1 MASYSYIS
9 WAQLEAALLQRLQDT
24 SGVYTTT
31 AEAAVYLT
39 EALRVLNAQTAWQPA
54 EFSFPFNPGDTW
66 KSINVSGSPRQRTVT
81 DAQVQTQMEYMLLEP
96 PNGLVWTGTN
106 QFNITNLEQ
115 ALQYRRDELLQ
126 MTGANVTN
134 ITNINSPLNSTR
146 TILTDS
152 TLDLRRVRW
161 IPDSSVSTQTPY
173 ALGKSDVVAT
183 DAYGY
188 SAGVTPGSPD
198 TFLITANPPLT
209 FDVNCPPNAPGEW
222 DMLAIYAENAFSPPT
237 ATVLGLP
244 DDWCWV
250 AMYGAL
256 ADALAN
262 SPEARDAIREKYCR
276 MRYERGMKAMMAL
289 PWLLDAT
296 INGLPVD
303 TPSFKAM
310 DAFAQNWEQ
319 TWPVGDPQIVVGGMD
334 FIALAPFVL
343 TGGVAVSSVLKVVG
357 NAPVSQSASVQLSRE
372 GIDAVLAYAQHIASF
387 KMGGADFLA
396 TMPLLKQFEDY
407 CAMQNRRYAAL
418 GIFRADMLEE
428 GNKVEELDR
437 RFEKS
442 VVQEKPVPIKGAE

>member
-1 MASYSYIS
+1 
-9 WAQLEAALLQRLQDT
+9 
-24 SGVYTTT
+24 
-31 AEAAVYLT
+31 
-39 EALRVLNAQTAWQPA
+39 
-54 EFSFPFNPGDTW
+54 
-66 KSINVSGSPRQRTVT
+66 
-81 DAQVQTQMEYMLLEP
+81 
-96 PNGLVWTGTN
+96 
-106 QFNITNLEQ
+106 
-115 ALQYRRDELLQ
+115 
-126 MTGANVTN
+126 
-134 ITNINSPLNSTR
+134 
-146 TILTDS
+146 
-152 TLDLRRVRW
+152 
-161 IPDSSVSTQTPY
+161 
-173 ALGKSDVVAT
+173 
-183 DAYGY
+183 
-188 SAGVTPGSPD
+188 
-198 TFLITANPPLT
+198 
-209 FDVNCPPNAPGEW
+209 
-222 DMLAIYAENAFSPPT
+222 
-237 ATVLGLP
+237 
-244 DDWCWV
+244 
-250 AMYGAL
+250 
-256 ADALAN
+256 
-262 SPEARDAIREKYCR
+262 